1 MKKLV
6 ILACV
11 ASLSACQTANDPVTG
26 QPQRNNT
33 VAGATLGVLA
43 GAVTGLLVAKN
54 KSGKD
59 KRKSALIGAGIGAL
73 VGGGI
78 GSYMDRQ
85 EQELRQQL
93 ANSGVS
99 VTRRGNEIILNMPGN
114 VTFASDDA
122 RLSSAF
128 FQVLDSVAVVLAKYP
143 KTLLDVDGHTDS
155 TGSPQHNQTLSE
167 QRALSVANY
176 IAQRGVDG
184 RRLRVVGFGEIQPIA
199 DNSTEFGRAQNRR
212 VEIRIAP
219 LQA

>member
-1 MKKLV
+1 MKK
-6 ILACV
+6 ILIITSAIAL
-11 ASLSACQTANDPVTG
+11 ASCQTANDPLTG
-26 QPQRNNT
+26 QQQKNNT
-33 VAGATLGVLA
+33 VAGATLGGLA

-59 KRKSALIGAGIGAL
+59 KRKSALIGAGIGAI

-99 VTRRGNEIILNMPGN
+99 VSRSGDVIILNMPGN
-114 VTFASDDA
+114 VTFATDDA
-122 RLSSAF
+122 SLSPVF
-128 FQVLDSVAVVLAKYP
+128 FSVLDSVAIVLAKYP
-143 KTLLDVDGHTDS
+143 KTLLDVDGHTDN
-155 TGSPQHNQTLSE
+155 TGGYGHNQTLSE
-167 QRALSVANY
+167 QRALSVGQY
-176 IAQRGVDG
+176 INKRGVDG
-184 RRLRVVGFGEIQPIA
+184 RRLRVVGFGETQPIA
-199 DNSTEFGRAQNRR
+199 ENSTDYGRAQNRR

>member
-1 MKKLV
+1 MKN
-6 ILACV
+6 ILIIISAIAL
-11 ASLSACQTANDPVTG
+11 ASCQTANDPLTG
-26 QPQRNNT
+26 QQQKNNT
-33 VAGATLGVLA
+33 VAGATLGALA

-59 KRKSALIGAGIGAL
+59 KRKSALIGAGIGAI

-99 VTRRGNEIILNMPGN
+99 VSRSGDVIILNMPGN
-114 VTFASDDA
+114 VTFATDNAS
-122 RLSSAF
+122 LSPVF
-128 FQVLDSVAVVLAKYP
+128 FPVLDSVAIVLTKYP
-143 KTLLDVDGHTDS
+143 KTLLDVDGHTDN
-155 TGSPQHNQTLSE
+155 TGGYKHNQTLSE
-167 QRALSVANY
+167 QRALSVGQY
-176 IAQRGVDG
+176 INKRGVDG
-184 RRLRVVGFGEIQPIA
+184 RRLRVVGFGETQPIA
-199 DNSTEFGRAQNRR
+199 QNSTDSGRAQNRR

>member
-1 MKKLV
+1 MKK
-6 ILACV
+6 ILIITSAIAL
-11 ASLSACQTANDPVTG
+11 ASCQTANDPLTG
-26 QPQRNNT
+26 QQQKNNT
-33 VAGATLGVLA
+33 VAGATLGGLA

-59 KRKSALIGAGIGAL
+59 KRKSALIGAGIGAI

-99 VTRRGNEIILNMPGN
+99 VSRSGDVIILNMPGN
-114 VTFASDDA
+114 VTFATDNAS
-122 RLSSAF
+122 LSPVF
-128 FQVLDSVAVVLAKYP
+128 FPVLDSVAIVLTKYP
-143 KTLLDVDGHTDS
+143 KTLLDVDGHTDN
-155 TGSPQHNQTLSE
+155 TGGYEHNQTLSE
-167 QRALSVANY
+167 QRALSVGQY
-176 IAQRGVDG
+176 INKRGVDG
-184 RRLRVVGFGEIQPIA
+184 RRLRVVGFGETQPIA
-199 DNSTEFGRAQNRR
+199 QNSTDFGRAQNRR